1 MVSSLLEAART
12 FLFERERLTELYY
25 PRIEVMA
32 QMPVGQPVLETESE
46 RARER
51 QTETERQ
58 RERKTERER
67 ETKTGGK
74 TERQRQRQTERGKG
88 GYWVP

>member
-58 RERKTERER
+58 RERKTE
-67 ETKTGGK
+67 
-74 TERQRQRQTERGKG
+74 TEKQGQTES
-88 GYWVP
+88 